1 MSEVFKELSEKA
13 ELKRSRLLYISAFV
27 CSFIFYMFMVELSP
41 YKRDFIPGRIATAVV
56 SSIALLASFLTQKK
70 IAALLFNCIML
81 SYVFLYLYLLH
92 INQWSVFHR
101 WSYFVVG
108 AIFCSCVISWE
119 NYLFTAAVS
128 FLAPVISG
136 FYSPL
141 SAFELIHFHAANFT
155 VFLVIGISVKSVF
168 TYKKEVIN
176 LTRSLVQTSK
186 MAALGEMAG
195 GIAHEINSP
204 LAIIIGSIDLV
215 KAKLSGDKYDD
226 GKVNQLLGKIEAT
239 SFRIARIIQ
248 GLLNFSREASQD
260 VFEVT
265 DIREII
271 SESLNLCSEKFK
283 SNHILLTA
291 DHPLIPIRI
300 ACQKIRITQILINLL
315 NNAFD
320 ACHDVKNPEVKISAS
335 SDENYAYISVID
347 NGPGVPP
354 ELESKIMQPFFTTK
368 PVGSGTGLGLSISLG
383 IANAHKGFLYLDRNV
398 SASCFVLKLPLAAD

>member
-1 MSEVFKELSEKA
+1 MSDVFNELSEKA
-13 ELKRSRLLYISAFV
+13 ELNKSRILFISAIV
-27 CSFIFYMFMVELSP
+27 CSFIFYWFMVELSP
-41 YKRDFIPGRIATAVV
+41 YERDFFPGRLATAAV
-56 SSIALLASFLTQKK
+56 SSIALLTSYLTRRKF
-70 IAALLFNCIML
+70 IAFLFNCVML
-81 SYVFLYLYLLH
+81 SYVLLYLYLLH

-108 AIFCSCVISWE
+108 AILCSSVITWN
-119 NYLFTAAVS
+119 NYVFTAAVS
-128 FLAPVISG
+128 LLAPLIAG

-141 SAFELIHFHAANFT
+141 SSFELIHFHAANFT
-155 VFLVIGISVKSVF
+155 VFSVIGVSVKSIF
-168 TYKKEVIN
+168 TYKKEVIS
-176 LTRSLVQTSK
+176 LTTSMVQASK

-204 LAIIIGSIDLV
+204 LGIIVGNIELV
-215 KAKLSGDKYDD
+215 KAKLSRDKYNDE
-226 GKVNQLLGKIEAT
+226 KVNQHLSKVEAT
-239 SFRIARIIQ
+239 AFRIARIIQ
-248 GLLNFSREASQD
+248 GLLNFSREASHD
-260 VFEVT
+260 VFKVT

-271 SESLNLCSEKFK
+271 SESLDLCSEKFK

-291 DHPLIPIRI
+291 DNTPAPIFV
-300 ACQKIRITQILINLL
+300 ACQKVQITQILINLL

-320 ACHDVKNPEVKISAS
+320 ACHKIKHPEVKISTFAK
-335 SDENYAYISVID
+335 DNYVFISVTD

-398 SASCFVLKLPLAAD
+398 SASCFVLKLPLAVN

>member
-1 MSEVFKELSEKA
+1 MSDVFKELTEKA
-13 ELKRSRLLYISAFV
+13 ELKRSRLLYVCAFV
-27 CSFIFYMFMVELSP
+27 CSLIFYIFMVELSP
-41 YKRDFIPGRIATAVV
+41 YKRDFVPGRIGTAVV
-56 SSIALLASFLTQKK
+56 SLFALSASYLTQKK
-70 IAALLFNCIML
+70 IAASLFNCVML

-108 AIFCSCVISWE
+108 AIFCSSVITWK
-119 NYLFTAAVS
+119 NYVFTAVVS
-128 FLAPVISG
+128 LLAPLIAG

-141 SAFELIHFHAANFT
+141 SSLELIHFHAANFT
-155 VFLVIGISVKSVF
+155 VFFVIGISVKSVF
-168 TYKKEVIN
+168 TYKKEVIS
-176 LTRSLVQTSK
+176 LSRSLVQTSK

-204 LAIIIGSIDLV
+204 LSIIIGNIDLV
-215 KAKLSGDKYDD
+215 RAKLSGEKQIDEKI
-226 GKVNQLLGKIEAT
+226 NQLLGKVETT

-283 SNHILLTA
+283 SNHILLIA
-291 DHPLIPIRI
+291 DYAPTPIRV
-300 ACQKIRITQILINLL
+300 ACQKVQITQILINLL

-320 ACHDVKNPEVKISAS
+320 ACHGVKNPEVKISAAV
-335 SDENYAYISVID
+335 DENYAVISVID

-383 IANAHKGFLYLDRNV
+383 IANKHNGFLYLDRNV

>member
-1 MSEVFKELSEKA
+1 MSDVFKELSEKA
-13 ELKRSRLLYISAFV
+13 ELKKSRLLYVSAFA
-27 CSFIFYMFMVELSP
+27 CSYIFYIFMVELSP
-41 YKRDFIPGRIATAVV
+41 YKRDFIPGRVATAVV
-56 SSIALLASFLTQKK
+56 SLFALLASYLTEKK
-70 IAALLFNCIML
+70 IAAFLFNCVML

-108 AIFCSCVISWE
+108 AIFCSSVITWE
-119 NYLFTAAVS
+119 NYVFTAAVS
-128 FLAPVISG
+128 VLAPLIAG

-141 SAFELIHFHAANFT
+141 SAFELTHFHAANFT
-155 VFLVIGISVKSVF
+155 TFFVIGISVKSVF

-176 LTRSLVQTSK
+176 LTRSLVQSSK

-195 GIAHEINSP
+195 GIAHEVNSP
-204 LAIIIGSIDLV
+204 LSIIIGNIDLI
-215 KAKLSGDKYDD
+215 KAKLSSDKFDIE
-226 GKVNQLLGKIEAT
+226 KVSTLLDKVEAT

-248 GLLNFSREASQD
+248 GLLNFSREASKD

-271 SESLNLCSEKFK
+271 SEALNLCSEKFK
-283 SNHILLTA
+283 THHILLTA
-291 DHPLIPIRI
+291 EIPPSPIRV
-300 ACQKIRITQILINLL
+300 ACQKIQITQILINLL

-335 SDENYAYISVID
+335 ADDNYAFISVVD

-383 IANAHKGFLYLDRNV
+383 IANAHNGFLYLDRNI
-398 SASCFVLKLPLAAD
+398 SDSCFVLKLPLVAD